1 MSKEP
6 EQISEP
12 EEPHDVLAAEEF
24 GVPAPDP
31 LLQDEPP
38 APVPEDPDDPEGQA
52 PPHDVLAGEEFP
64 IPGGTGHNG
73 AESEES
79 ERSSDHGSRV
89 GSKAVAGVLG
99 AVAVGFAA
107 VLRLK
112 RGRASGDETASDE
125 PASDEPSSDEPSSEE
140 PSPNEA

>member
-31 LLQDEPP
+31 LLQDESP

-73 AESEES
+73 AGDEES
-79 ERSSDHGSRV
+79 EPSADRGSRV
-89 GSKAVAGVLG
+89 GSKAVAGALG

-107 VLRLK
+107 VLRLRR
-112 RGRASGDETASDE
+112 RGGS
-125 PASDEPSSDEPSSEE
+125 SSDEAAADQAPSDEG
-140 PSPNEA
+140 PSDEAPPDSD